1 MKLKVNFDQRPQVV
15 GLTVSKLNADVV
27 ICTLESGEEFGAHS
41 SLFDDGDPMF
51 LDDDNRLLKDYEL
64 FTARNTGK
72 VWLREKSARGGFT
85 W

>member
-15 GLTVSKLNADVV
+15 DLRISEKNADVV

-41 SLFDDGDPMF
+41 SLFEDGEPMF
-51 LDDDNRLLKDYEL
+51 LNDDNRLLKDYEL
-64 FTARNTGK
+64 FTSRTTDK
-72 VWLREKSARGGFT
+72 MWVREKSAQRGFT